1 MATKKTDNEQT
12 PAPKQ
17 EKKEEEKVLIMIPYI
32 EGDDPEVTVGINGKF
47 TKIQKGA
54 QVYVSKDVAEVIM
67 NSNKQAMIA
76 RENQKKFENQRTD
89 L

>member
-1 MATKKTDNEQT
+1 MATKKTDNVET
-12 PAPKQ
+12 KEAP
-17 EKKEEEKVLIMIPYI
+17 KKEEEKVLIMIPYI

-47 TKIQKGA
+47 TKIQKGT

-67 NSNKQAMIA
+67 NSNKQAMLA
-76 RENQKKFENQRTD
+76 REQAKKFESQRTD

>member
-1 MATKKTDNEQT
+1 MATKKTDNVET
-12 PAPKQ
+12 KEAPKT
-17 EKKEEEKVLIMIPYI
+17 EEERVLIMIPYI

-47 TKIQKGA
+47 TKIQKGT

-67 NSNKQAMIA
+67 NSNKQAMLA
-76 RENQKKFENQRTD
+76 REQAKKFESQRTD

>member
-32 EGDDPEVTVGINGKF
+32 EGDDPEVTVGINGKY
-47 TKIQKGA
+47 TKIAKGA

-67 NSNKQAMIA
+67 NSNKQAMVT

>member
-1 MATKKTDNEQT
+1 MATKKTDNVEVKDK
-12 PAPKQ
+12 AVK
-17 EKKEEEKVLIMIPYI
+17 EEEEKVLIMIPYI

-47 TKIQKGA
+47 TKIKKGA

-67 NSNKQAMIA
+67 NSNKQAMLA
-76 RENQKKFENQRTD
+76 RENQKKFESQRTD